1 MKLALVI
8 ATGLVASLA
17 GCATTPQAMPP
28 VATTATVDDNI
39 DYVRMNAINSLA
51 KQRGVMVR
59 WLQYPLKRA
68 SLTPATTG
76 S

>member
-17 GCATTPQAMPP
+17 GCATTPQATPP
-28 VATTATVDDNI
+28 VATAATTDDGI
-39 DYVRMNAINSLA
+39 DYAKMDAINAAA

-68 SLTPATTG
+68 SAVPATTG